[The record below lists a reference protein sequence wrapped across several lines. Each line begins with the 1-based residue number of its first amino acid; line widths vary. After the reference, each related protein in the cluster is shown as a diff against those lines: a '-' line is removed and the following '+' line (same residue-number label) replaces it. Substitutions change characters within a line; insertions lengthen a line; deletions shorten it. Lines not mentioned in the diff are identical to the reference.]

1 MSKKRIIILCVVA
14 AFLIAIATAVI
25 YNYDLIIA
33 VKDGLFETKENLDI
47 KKEESAKKEQEA
59 LKEAG
64 VENVRPLTEEEKKEF
79 TEGNITEEE
88 VINIITGKTTVEE
101 VKQNK
106 NNGTGQTKKPE
117 TSANENKGNE
127 TNEKI
132 AELVGKIYVIEAR
145 FTSELSALESW
156 ALSQFE
162 HLPTVEE
169 KRAKKKELMSYGFPK
184 LSALEKECDTEVANV
199 LSELEKVLKNAGQ
212 STDLVTQIDNA
223 YHEKKQLTKSYY
235 INEYM

>member
-1 MSKKRIIILCVVA
+1 MNKKKIIILSIVALFLVLITFAVV
-14 AFLIAIATAVI
+14 

-33 VKDGLFETKENLDI
+33 VKDGIFETKENLDI
-47 KKEESAKKEQEA
+47 KKEENAKKEQEA

-106 NNGTGQTKKPE
+106 NDSKGQASNPKPP
-117 TSANENKGNE
+117 AKDNNENK

-132 AELVGKIYVIEAR
+132 AELVGQIYVIEAK
-145 FTSELSALESW
+145 FTSELTALERW

-169 KRAKKKELMSYGFPK
+169 KRAKKKELMAYGFPK
-184 LSALEKECDTEVANV
+184 LSALEKECDTQV
-199 LSELEKVLKNAGQ
+199 SKVLKELESVLKSAGQ
-212 STDLVTQIDNA
+212 STELCRQIEDA
-223 YHEKKQLTKSYY
+223 YYEKKQITKSYY